1 MEGID
6 KATFKKIFR
15 DHWSRF
21 KEAYPR
27 YDCDEYDQVI
37 QKMLDCGDPEKMGF
51 IQYRCCS
58 CGESRRI
65 AFTCK
70 SCFCL
75 SCAKVYTDRWAEFI
89 GRRLLPQVTYRH
101 EVFTVP
107 DFLRGYF
114 YRNPDLLNRLMQ
126 TGHNCLLD
134 ILQTCA
140 RTPLTVGT
148 IVVLQTSGRSG
159 RYNPHLHILF
169 TAGGVDPQG
178 RWKPVSYIP
187 YELLHRKWQFHLL
200 TLLAQEVDQATI
212 HADIDHGWN
221 DYPKGFVAFLQEGDV
236 PAGGKGLAEYL
247 AKYVTSPPISVRRI
261 ERYDDQTVSYWY
273 RDHKTQAIQH
283 ETVPVLTF
291 IGRMVQHILPK
302 GFQRIR
308 YYGLHANACY
318 ARNRDALAAVMKT
331 HTSPGDP
338 RGYRVLARS
347 PFAQRFENSF
357 GKDPLVCPKCGDTMQ
372 QELIYHPRY
381 GILKEFRLFEQI
393 PNDEPSTQRT
403 RSDGRTVDRTQ
414 RMVQLPL
421 SFL

>member
-15 DHWSRF
+15 DHWSSF

-27 YDCDEYDQVI
+27 YDCDRYDQVI

-51 IQYRCCS
+51 VQYRCCS

-75 SCAKVYTDRWAEFI
+75 SCAKVYTDRWADFI
-89 GRRLLPQVTYRH
+89 GRRLIPQVTYRH
-101 EVFTVP
+101 EILTVP

-114 YRNPDLLNRLMQ
+114 HRNPDLLNCLLQ
-126 TGHNCLLD
+126 TGNNCLLD
-134 ILQTCA
+134 ILQTCT
-140 RTPLTVGT
+140 RTPLTIGT
-148 IVVLQTSGRSG
+148 IIVLQTSGRSG

-187 YELLHRKWQFHLL
+187 YELMHRKWQYHLL
-200 TLLAQEVDQATI
+200 TMLAQEVDPPTIQAQ
-212 HADIDHGWN
+212 IDHGWK
-221 DYPKGFVAFLQEGDV
+221 DYPKGFVAFLQKGDV

-273 RDHKTQAIQH
+273 RDHKTETIQH

-291 IGRMVQHILPK
+291 LGRMVQHILPK

-318 ARNRDALAAVMKT
+318 ARNREALAALLKT
-331 HTSPGDP
+331 RTSPADP
-338 RGYRVLARS
+338 RGFRVLPRS
-347 PFAQRFENSF
+347 PFAQRFEKSF
-357 GKDPLVCPKCGDTMQ
+357 GKNPLTCPKCGDTMQ
-372 QELIYHPRY
+372 LELIYHPRY
-381 GILKEFRLFEQI
+381 GILKEFRLFEEI
-393 PNDEPSTQRT
+393 PNDEPSTERT
-403 RSDGRTVDRTQ
+403 RSDGRPLDGTQ
-414 RMVQLPL
+414 RMVQIPLP
-421 SFL
+421 FL